1 MTIPRCN
8 KVPILKAAGHT
19 RSLPFGQL
27 VTIVEI
33 PTFLLAGENHTI
45 PPFVVADLES
55 IRQAVQFVH
64 FLGGQIEPVQVK
76 VTLDSRFADGLGN
89 DRSPPLQTPDEE
101 DEEEAEGD
109 GESMRL
115 EVRRALELV
124 RVIDSAVAEKILK
137 RSQGRHGRQS
147 RFNADA

>member
-1 MTIPRCN
+1 M
-8 KVPILKAAGHT
+8 
-19 RSLPFGQL
+19 
-27 VTIVEI
+27 
-33 PTFLLAGENHTI
+33 AGENHTI

-64 FLGGQIEPVQVK
+64 FLVGQIEPVQVK

-101 DEEEAEGD
+101 DEEDEEAEGD

-115 EVRRALELV
+115 QVRRALELV

-137 RSQGRHGRQS
+137 RSQGRHGRRS